1 MFWEQL
7 EKGSFSMM
15 SYRITSMVI
24 GLFIAVTII
33 FLVRKD
39 YIHVRH
45 TIWWLVVAACSVIVG
60 FFPETVDLVAQ
71 WFGVNYP
78 PTFFFSVGF
87 AAMLIKI
94 LRMDIEFSRQE
105 REIKRLTQRLAIL
118 EKRDRAPEDS

>member
-1 MFWEQL
+1 MI
-7 EKGSFSMM
+7 
-15 SYRITSMVI
+15 SYRITSTVI
-24 GLFIAVTII
+24 GLFIAIAII

-45 TIWWLVVAACSVIVG
+45 TIWWLGLAVCSVLVG
-60 FFPETVDLVAQ
+60 FFPETVDVVAR

-78 PTFFFSVGF
+78 PTFFFSLGF

-118 EKRDRAPEDS
+118 EKRDREQED

>member
-60 FFPETVDLVAQ
+60 FFPETVDLVAR
-71 WFGVNYP
+71 WFVVNYP